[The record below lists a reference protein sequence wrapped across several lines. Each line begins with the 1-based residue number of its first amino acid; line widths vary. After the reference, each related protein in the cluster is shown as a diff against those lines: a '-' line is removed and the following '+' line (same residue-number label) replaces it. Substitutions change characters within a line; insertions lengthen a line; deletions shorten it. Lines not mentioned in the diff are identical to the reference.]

1 MIVDALKNGITNIGR
16 LGENESRVI
25 RFPVDDIIA
34 EFPNCVFSLL
44 HRRKGDPSAYPVPV
58 TRFIVDGGWLYWT
71 VTSGDVAIEGNGK
84 CQIVAS
90 EDGKIRKTDTY
101 LTRVDSALDGS
112 GTPPDPWASWQ
123 QDVVNAADRAE
134 AAAEFLKNANAEAVE
149 LPAGSQ
155 PTANYA
161 DGTFTFGLVTG
172 PMGATGPVGATGA
185 TGAPGV
191 FTDLIDD
198 TADSSVENR
207 TWSAKKLSEEFS
219 GKYTKPV
226 GGIPASDMAAGV
238 IPDIS
243 GKADKSNPT
252 FTGTISKN
260 RKSNST
266 VGNYSVALG
275 SYQVIASG
283 IGSFATGNATEASG
297 DYSSAGGTRTTA
309 SGTNSRAHG
318 EESVA
323 SGGRSSAEGMHT
335 TASGTNSHAEGQSA
349 TASGMA
355 AHAGGNATTASGYY
369 SSAMGSNTKANH
381 KSQFVF
387 GEYNVE
393 DDSSASA
400 SARGNY
406 VEIVGNGEYVNGS
419 ATRSNARTLD
429 WEGNEEL
436 AGDLTINK
444 GKANEV
450 SVSELY
456 KKPVGGIPLSDLADN
471 TISVSGTT
479 PVITRQ
485 AGIRYICGECATLS
499 VAAPASGCIDVL
511 FESGSTATV
520 LTITS
525 AKTGVTDIK
534 WMDGFDPDDLD
545 ANTIYEINILDG
557 EFGVVAE
564 WT

>member
-1 MIVDALKNGITNIGR
+1 MIVEALKNGITNIGR

-58 TRFIVDGGWLYWT
+58 TRFMVDGGWLYWT
-71 VTSGDVAIEGNGK
+71 VTSGDVGIEGNGK

-161 DGTFTFGLVTG
+161 DGTFTFGIVPG
-172 PMGATGPVGATGA
+172 PIGATGPVGATGA

-198 TADSSVENR
+198 TAGSDVENR

-219 GKYTKPV
+219 GKADENNPV
-226 GGIPASDMAAGV
+226 
-238 IPDIS
+238 
-243 GKADKSNPT
+243 
-252 FTGTISKN
+252 FTGYISMG
-260 RKSNST
+260 RTGSY
-266 VGNYSVALG
+266 GNGSVAE
-275 SYQVIASG
+275 G
-283 IGSFATGNATEASG
+283 IDVNAQ
-297 DYSSAGGTRTTA
+297 GGGA
-309 SGTNSRAHG
+309 QAYGKGTI
-318 EESVA
+318 
-323 SGGRSSAEGMHT
+323 
-335 TASGTNSHAEGQSA
+335 
-349 TASGMA
+349 
-355 AHAGGNATTASGYY
+355 
-369 SSAMGSNTKANH
+369 
-381 KSQFVF
+381 
-387 GEYNVE
+387 
-393 DDSSASA
+393 
-400 SARGNY
+400 ARGNY
-406 VEIVGNGEYVNGS
+406 SQVFGMYNIPDSYESLPEWQPNTHYYVGDKVKRGIVMPPLPARWWMCICKEENEDSSYTPSKWEQHSDGFMRFAEIVGNGVSDND
-419 ATRSNARTLD
+419 RSNARRLD
-429 WEGNEEL
+429 WDGNEEL

-456 KKPVGGIPLSDLADN
+456 KKPAGGIPLSDLADN
-471 TISVSGTT
+471 TVSVSGTT
-479 PVITRQ
+479 PVIAGQ
-485 AGIRYICGECATLS
+485 AGLRYICGECATLS
-499 VAAPASGCIDVL
+499 ITAPASGCIDIL
-511 FESGSTATV
+511 FESGSTPTV

>member
-1 MIVDALKNGITNIGR
+1 MIVDALKNRITNIGR

-198 TADSSVENR
+198 NAGSSVENR

-219 GKYTKPV
+219 GKYTKPTS
-226 GGIPASDMAAGV
+226 GIPASDIEEGVIPQVPVKDVKVYGTSVVNEQGEAMIPRATDTKHGVVKYGDFGITVDSNGVIKISRGTASDIQSASNSYKPVVADLIHYAAFYGLAKAAGV
-238 IPDIS
+238 VGS
-243 GKADKSNPT
+243 QA
-252 FTGTISKN
+252 SKN
-260 RKSNST
+260 NTYGTYTELGKSK
-266 VGNYSVALG
+266 
-275 SYQVIASG
+275 IAQML
-283 IGSFATGNATEASG
+283 NAPE
-297 DYSSAGGTRTTA
+297 
-309 SGTNSRAHG
+309 
-318 EESVA
+318 
-323 SGGRSSAEGMHT
+323 
-335 TASGTNSHAEGQSA
+335 
-349 TASGMA
+349 
-355 AHAGGNATTASGYY
+355 
-369 SSAMGSNTKANH
+369 
-381 KSQFVF
+381 
-387 GEYNVE
+387 
-393 DDSSASA
+393 
-400 SARGNY
+400 
-406 VEIVGNGEYVNGS
+406 
-419 ATRSNARTLD
+419 
-429 WEGNEEL
+429 
-436 AGDLTINK
+436 
-444 GKANEV
+444 
-450 SVSELY
+450 
-456 KKPVGGIPLSDLADN
+456 
-471 TISVSGTT
+471 SVSGAT
-479 PVITRQ
+479 PTIVGK
-485 AGIRYICGECATLS
+485 AGIQYICGECATLS
-499 VAAPASGCIDVL
+499 VIAPSSGCIDIL
-511 FESGSTATV
+511 FESGSTPTV

-525 AKTGVTDIK
+525 AKTGVTAVK
-534 WMDGFDPDDLD
+534 WANGFDPTDLD
-545 ANTIYEINILDG
+545 ANTTYELNILDG
-557 EFGVVAE
+557 EFGVVAS